1 MTGRKSRRA
10 DDPSVTQALKALAG
24 SIGKVLGTA
33 TELSTD
39 VPGLTLY
46 RSTAPT
52 APNPCTYEP
61 SLLLIPQG
69 KKRVDLG
76 KGSYIFGEATF
87 LLTSIELP
95 IVSRVSVAS
104 VETPYLAFFLKLDMS
119 VVRDILHT
127 EEVRISA
134 PPVGTR
140 GMVLGDATVELLA
153 PCLRMVQLL
162 DTPQDVPFF
171 GKLLQREIVY
181 RLLQGPQGDRL
192 RSIATLADQSYR
204 TAKAVTWLRDN
215 FEKTLNVDELASM
228 AGMSRSTLH
237 HHFRGLTAMSP
248 IQFQKQ
254 LRLHTARQNSQRN
267 LMLRVQRLKWDT
279 KAQASS
285 IGSTSASLESPR
297 CAMYR
302 HYGRPWYREITKML
316 RRATLKGLL
325 IPARGGHRILPYPRV
340 VAQRLP
346 NFDSSTET
354 LGYQ

>member
-1 MTGRKSRRA
+1 MMAQQSKHSH
-10 DDPSVTQALKALAG
+10 DPSVTRVLKKLAG
-24 SIGKVLGTA
+24 SINKALDSA
-33 TELSTD
+33 AALSIEA
-39 VPGLTLY
+39 PGLTLY
-46 RSTAPT
+46 RNTAPT

-76 KGSYIFGEATF
+76 KQSYVFGESTF

-95 IVSRVSVAS
+95 IVSRVSIAS
-104 VETPYLAFFLKLDMS
+104 VKKPYLAFFLKLDMS
-119 VVRDILHT
+119 IVRDVLHT

-140 GMVLGDATVELLA
+140 GMVLGEATVELLT

-162 DTPQDVPFF
+162 GAPQDVPFF
-171 GKLLQREIVY
+171 GKLLQREIIY

-192 RSIATLADQSYR
+192 RSVATMADQSYL

-248 IQFQKQ
+248 LQFQKQ
-254 LRLHTARQNSQRN
+254 LRLHTARQK
-267 LMLRVQRLKWDT
+267 MLTEELD
-279 KAQASS
+279 AASAAFAV
-285 IGSTSASLESPR
+285 GYESPSQFN
-297 CAMYR
+297 
-302 HYGRPWYREITKML
+302 REYKRFFGKPPMRDIQAL
-316 RRATLKGLL
+316 RAS
-325 IPARGGHRILPYPRV
+325 V
-340 VAQRLP
+340 
-346 NFDSSTET
+346 
-354 LGYQ
+354 